1 MNAPSLHQE
10 RRDDQKPELPEG
22 LAKTPSAVLLKYQRK
37 SLKLVSENALLVIE
51 KSRRIG
57 LTWALAAQAVLT
69 SAEARKAGGMD
80 TLYIGY
86 NLDMAREFI
95 DTCGMWA
102 KAFNQVGVEI
112 DEFMFEDEQDPDKH
126 IKAFRITFAS
136 GFEIMALS
144 SKPRSLRGRQG
155 FVIIDEAAFHDDLAE
170 LLKAAMALLIW
181 GGKVCVV
188 STHDGAD
195 NPFND
200 LIGEIRAKKRAGAVQ
215 RVDLDDALA
224 DGLYERICLV
234 TGKEWSEEAQV
245 DWRQS
250 VIDFYGD
257 AAQEELFCVPRR
269 GGGQPLTRSLV
280 ESCMVDVPVFRWACD
295 DDFALK
301 DSVARHAEARD
312 WFEGNLLEHLS
323 QLSPEMPSFFGEDFG
338 RVSDLTVVWPLQLAQ
353 NMKRRTPF
361 TLELRNVPFEQQRQ
375 LLFYVVDMLPRFQRG
390 ALDAGGNGAYLAEV
404 AWQKYGERRIEKI
417 SLSRSW
423 YLEEMP
429 PFISAFTERAIEVP
443 RDRDVMDD
451 LRSLREVNGITQVP
465 ALRTKGSDKMT
476 RHGDAAIA
484 AALAW
489 YASSSDVTEYDYTP
503 AEIPGRSMPAD
514 RRRMA
519 MTIDDY
525 EDDAP
530 VGAWG
535 GGAW

>member
-1 MNAPSLHQE
+1 MTAPEHFQE
-10 RRDDQKPELPEG
+10 KPADNKPELPEG
-22 LAKTPSAVLLKYQRK
+22 FQDTPSAVLLKYQQNT
-37 SLKLVSENALLVIE
+37 LKLLSTTALLVIE

-69 SAEARKAGGMD
+69 SSESRRAGGMD

-95 DTCGMWA
+95 DTCAMWA
-102 KAFNQVGVEI
+102 KAFNQAGVEV
-112 DEFMFEDEQDPDKH
+112 DEFMFEDDQDPDKH

-136 GFEIMALS
+136 GYEIMALS

-155 FVIIDEAAFHDDLAE
+155 FVIIDEAAFHDDLGE

-200 LIGEIRAKKRAGAVQ
+200 LIGEIRAKKRASEVQ

-234 TGKEWSEEAQV
+234 TGKEWSEEAEV
-245 DWRQS
+245 EWRQS

-280 ESCMVDVPVFRWACD
+280 EACMVDVPVFRWACD
-295 DDFALK
+295 DDFALR
-301 DSVARHAEARD
+301 DSVTRHAEARD

-323 QLSPEMPSFFGEDFG
+323 KLSPEMPSFFGEDFG
-338 RVSDLTVVWPLQLAQ
+338 RVSDLTVIWPLQLAQ
-353 NMKRRTPF
+353 NMKRKTPF

-404 AWQKYGERRIEKI
+404 AWQKYGQRRIEKI
-417 SLSRSW
+417 MLSQTW

-429 PFISAFTERAIEVP
+429 PFISAFTERSIEIP

-451 LRSLREVNGITQVP
+451 LRSLREVSGITRVP
-465 ALRTKGSDKMT
+465 AVRTKGTDKMT

-489 YASSSDVTEYDYTP
+489 YASSSDVVEYDYTP
-503 AEIPGRSMPAD
+503 AELPGRSMPAE
-514 RRRMA
+514 RQRMK
-519 MTIDDY
+519 MTSEEF

-530 VGAWG
+530 MGAWNK
-535 GGAW
+535 GAY